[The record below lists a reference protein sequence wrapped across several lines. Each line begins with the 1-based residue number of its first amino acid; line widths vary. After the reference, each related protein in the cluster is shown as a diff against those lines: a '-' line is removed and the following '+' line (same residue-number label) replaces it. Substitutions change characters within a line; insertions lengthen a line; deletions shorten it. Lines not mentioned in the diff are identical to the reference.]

1 MSYTV
6 HIIEPGT
13 QAAEERE
20 IKIQEMQHISKTL
33 HLTSKKPYLSRSFY
47 PFRHSHS
54 RYTPRHAPGVQANL
68 SFDSAPLPALIGG
81 AALVISMSGYLV
93 YEAIKTLSG
102 GGNQQPQQSNST
114 QPQKERALPREN
126 AVLVFGA
133 SGRSGRELVFS
144 LLTAGRTVIAA
155 VRSVSRAKEAFQPL
169 GITEG
174 LQKNGSSGILFL
186 QGGVDITNSDTLT
199 ADLFQGATQ
208 IVCSVGAVFGR
219 TADGQMGYLD
229 NLTPERV
236 DAEGVSHIA
245 TAAAKHLFG
254 TTKGQQEQLKPRM
267 EVLAMK
273 TEQDISVWQRLD
285 DIIMGGQSS
294 SIIEPSED
302 GQGAVWSGDLIVE
315 GGGFCGARTAAA
327 TYNLKQYDGIALRV
341 KSNAG
346 QTFKLNIK
354 TVDQEN
360 VPEDTYQ
367 ATFDTVSGQWTDVF
381 IPWRNFVLSRRA
393 KTVPASAAS
402 VLDPS
407 AIRQFGLVYSRF
419 EFNGYANPRYSPGP
433 FELCIESGIKA
444 YTEDKPQIV
453 LISSAGVERNAKI
466 GDDEAARKA
475 DIPIIQLNP
484 GAILNHKYAGENAV
498 RASGL
503 SYTILRP
510 TGLTQEEEDVSH
522 LIEAKQGDMI
532 SGKIT
537 RSELAATVAA
547 AVNAGG
553 AAVNKTMELRR
564 VEAAGDKGK
573 SMSPTS
579 YLQMFLGA
587 VEDRLRT
594 RVGMEPFPAPAPPPA
609 PVSAERKKEIL
620 ADERVKKSISVGGG
634 GRVREEEEAAE
645 AKTVT
650 VTSDGR
656 EGTVAAAAAAPEY
669 ESTDGVPDNVQDAR
683 EWVKR
688 WRSTNLEKQ
697 LLPKEEEAMS
707 V

>member
-1 MSYTV
+1 MAESSKTNYTLW
-6 HIIEPGT
+6 HIVKDSPFNRFRYPKGW
-13 QAAEERE
+13 RE
-20 IKIQEMQHISKTL
+20 IKLEEMQHLSKTL
-33 HLTSKKPYLSRSFY
+33 QLTSKKPSLSRSFNLS
-47 PFRHSHS
+47 RHSHA
-54 RYTPRHAPGVQANL
+54 RYTPRHTPDIQANL

-81 AALVISMSGYLV
+81 AALIVSMSGYLA
-93 YEAIKTLSG
+93 YEAIKTLKG
-102 GGNQQPQQSNST
+102 DGDQKT
-114 QPQKERALPREN
+114 QPKNLTQPRKEPPLPREN
-126 AVLVFGA
+126 AVLIFGA
-133 SGRSGRELVFS
+133 SGRTGRQLVSS
-144 LLTAGRTVIAA
+144 LLSAGRTVIAA
-155 VRSVSRAKEAFQPL
+155 VRSADRAKEAFQPL

-174 LQKNGSSGILFL
+174 LQNNGSSGILFL
-186 QGGVDITNSDTLT
+186 QDGVDVTNPDTLT
-199 ADLFQGATQ
+199 ADLFQGTTQ
-208 IVCSVGAVFGR
+208 IVCSIGAVFGR

-236 DAEGVSHIA
+236 DAEGVSHIV
-245 TAAAKHLFG
+245 TAASKYLLG
-254 TTKGQQEQLKPRM
+254 TTTGQQELQLKPRM

-273 TEQDISVWQRLD
+273 TDQDISAWQRLD
-285 DIIMGGQSS
+285 DVIMGGQSS
-294 SIIEPSED
+294 SAIKPSED
-302 GQGAVWSGDLIVE
+302 GQGAVWSGDLVVE
-315 GGGFCGARTAAA
+315 GGGFCGARTAAV
-327 TYNLKQYDGIALRV
+327 TYNLKQYDGITLRV

-381 IPWRNFVLSRRA
+381 IPWRNFVLSKRA
-393 KTVPASAAS
+393 KTIPASAAA

-433 FELCIESGIKA
+433 FELCIEGGIKA
-444 YTEDKPQIV
+444 YTEAKPQII

-484 GAILNHKYAGENAV
+484 GAILNHKYTGENAV

-510 TGLTQEEEDVSH
+510 TGLTQEEEDVPH

-532 SGKIT
+532 SGKIS

-553 AAVNKTMELRR
+553 AVVNKTMELRR

-573 SMSPTS
+573 SMTPTS
-579 YLQMFLGA
+579 YLQIFLGA
-587 VEDRLRT
+587 VEDSLRT

-620 ADERVKKSISVGGG
+620 GDERVKKSMSVGGG
-634 GRVREEEEAAE
+634 GRVRAEEEAAE
-645 AKTVT
+645 ATTIT

-656 EGTVAAAAAAPEY
+656 EGTVEA
-669 ESTDGVPDNVQDAR
+669 VDA
-683 EWVKR
+683 
-688 WRSTNLEKQ
+688 SSNLEKQ
-697 LLPKEEEAMS
+697 LPKKEEVVS